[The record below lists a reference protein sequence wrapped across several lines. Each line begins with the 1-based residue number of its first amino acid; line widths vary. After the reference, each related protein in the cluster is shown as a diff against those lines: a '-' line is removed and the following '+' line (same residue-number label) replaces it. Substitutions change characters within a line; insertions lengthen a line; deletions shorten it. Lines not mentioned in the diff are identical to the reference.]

1 MVSPMNEERG
11 TMIDTETPLAQERGA
26 PPPRASF
33 IARSNQ
39 KGFTLI
45 ELIVVVTIIG
55 ILAGLAIVN
64 VKFAQRKA
72 REAALM
78 ENLSTLRKAIDNY
91 YADKQ
96 HYPSDLNDLVP
107 NYLHKIPKDPMTKQ
121 ADWEVVMDDPLTS
134 GGSTDS
140 ADSGEPIPSET
151 DPQATAQPGV
161 TDVKSVA
168 QGVTLDNVPY
178 SEL

>member
-1 MVSPMNEERG
+1 MNA
-11 TMIDTETPLAQERGA
+11 ETPTPHER
-26 PPPRASF
+26 RALHRSSF
-33 IARSNQ
+33 IVPRSSQ

-45 ELIVVVTIIG
+45 ELIIVVTIIG

-78 ENLSTLRKAIDNY
+78 DDLATMRKAIDNF

-96 HYPSDLNDLVP
+96 RYPSDLNELVP
-107 NYLHKIPKDPMTKQ
+107 NYIRKIPSDPITKQ
-121 ADWEVVMDDPLTS
+121 ADWEIVMDDPLA
-134 GGSTDS
+134 STGDG
-140 ADSGEPIPSET
+140 GEPIPAET
-151 DPQATAQPGV
+151 DPEATSQPGI

-168 QGVTLDNVPY
+168 EGMTLDNVPY
-178 SEL
+178 TEL

>member
-1 MVSPMNEERG
+1 MVIPMNETLETMVEQPTPHTPENAAIRPRRRSSER
-11 TMIDTETPLAQERGA
+11 
-26 PPPRASF
+26 
-33 IARSNQ
+33 
-39 KGFTLI
+39 GFTLI

-64 VKFAQRKA
+64 VRFAQQKA

-78 ENLSTLRKAIDNY
+78 DNLATLRKAIDNY

-96 HYPSDLNDLVP
+96 HYPADLNDLVP
-107 NYLHKIPKDPMTKQ
+107 NYVKRIPKDPITKQ
-121 ADWEVVMDDPLTS
+121 VDWEVVMDDPLAS
-134 GGSTDS
+134 GTGDG
-140 ADSGEPIPSET
+140 DSGEPIPSET
-151 DPQATAQPGV
+151 DPQATSQPGI

-178 SEL
+178 TDL